1 MNTLLLGPLLGNNRK
16 ALIERC
22 AELVANHQ
30 NHKFLYIAASRP
42 LLEIITDG
50 ILDGAR
56 NRGVWGELPVY
67 LFRGF
72 VRHVLRNAV
81 DENGN
86 GLPPRL
92 PIDRDELPLKRSLI
106 SQILSRLKDAGKLK
120 AIAPLAGRDG
130 CVNSITTLVGELQRA
145 AKTPAEVSAII
156 AARSQDFAQQSGSG
170 ISQIDFDNEVALIYS
185 SYCELLQQNQLTE
198 NDADQLRALA
208 VLRGTL
214 DSLKIDVPILADVE
228 LLILDGF
235 FDFTPVQGEILSE
248 LIPRIPETLVNL
260 NYDPQNVEIFAPFTE
275 TVEQLKAV
283 GTFEIFTSDERR
295 ETKGVLSLLRGNL
308 FNPSLSDNLQIV
320 GPSNSTSAEELPP
333 AEELEGSS
341 LQSHDKLKHVGQTSD
356 NLQIVGPSN
365 STSAGELESPQNA
378 ASPSHDKLKHVRQN
392 EIRYFEC
399 GDRETEIRAIAKE
412 IKRLILVDHYSLSDI
427 AVVVRQRDT
436 YSKTITRI
444 MREESVPC
452 QLEWRIDAGDVP
464 ATRAALKILEL
475 LEHPVEDTPPYRISD
490 LGDLIKSEYFR
501 LSESELDKLN
511 ERFDAN
517 HLDLLSDDNRPFL
530 SDAKTLSKRQNR
542 IGFWDADSLENAF
555 AYVGSELPL
564 GAWLARAQKLI
575 KELPTATAT
584 KELLSI
590 DANAQDQDTDIADQ
604 VENAETARLDEGVE
618 KKRRPSR
625 DIHPATLAWTAL
637 VIQRFSELLF
647 AVPREGTPN
656 DLRQGLMRLFDQFGF
671 RDQITR
677 PARSASDEGELP
689 QVMLNFNALESLRR
703 ALLAAVKSLE
713 MSDKLQFVGPSN
725 TRTAEEFE
733 SSQDAASPS
742 HDKLKHV
749 GQTSDKLQFVGP
761 SNTST
766 AEEFK
771 SPQGAASPSH
781 DKLKH
786 VGHRSDKLQFV
797 GPSNTTTTEEFKSS
811 QDAASPS
818 HDKLKHVGHTSDKL
832 QFVGPSNTTTTEELK
847 SPKDAAS
854 PRHDK
859 LKHVGHTS
867 DKLQFVGPSDTST
880 AEEFESPQD
889 AASRSHDKLKH
900 VGHTSL
906 AILIGEIRRSLVSQS
921 QLLGPADPAG
931 LRVLEATDVR
941 GLQFKALFIAGLVEG
956 GFPLR
961 ASRDWIYPHEER
973 DRLKKYGLTLEDIS
987 PATLLK
993 EEHYFYQSACRA
1005 TERLYLTRPVQLE
1018 DDSETVASYYIDELR
1033 RAIAPRTIEPEVVR
1047 RDYDGKAI
1055 AAVSN
1060 TQELSVSLVRQQERH
1075 LHHGEKQK
1083 LLPQPRIKRLLTLAR
1098 NDGFLTETALRR
1110 IEIERER
1117 AGSHFGPYDG
1127 QITDP
1132 NLLALLQR
1140 KFGSDFVHS
1149 ASGLSVFGNCAYRF
1163 FAQRVLKLEPRGEAA
1178 LDLQAIDA
1186 GKLLHDILR
1195 RFFEKHRREALH
1207 MKDHPK
1213 LRYELLEI
1221 ADGVFDEHERV
1232 VPPLN
1237 RQIWKIDREIRKIL
1251 LEQVLLYELHL
1262 QEESEAKGVVPS
1274 FFEIAFGGSRM
1285 SAKDPSSVEDPLTLT
1300 RDTFVGEETM
1310 KISGQIDRV
1319 DLARDNTLIAYDY
1332 KLSVGATKED
1342 IRSAR
1347 QLQIPIYLEALEKLI
1362 LPEADV
1368 AGGGYYI
1375 IRGGNDRRNR
1385 GMYRKDKTDY
1395 YRIKASTM
1403 AVMSEEEWREIRN
1416 EVIARI
1422 WDFLDQMRAGRFLVN
1437 PAERTKTCKFCDF
1450 SAVCRYDRGRIE
1462 VKKRW
1467 EKK

>member
-1 MNTLLLGPLLGNNRK
+1 M
-16 ALIERC
+16 
-22 AELVANHQ
+22 
-30 NHKFLYIAASRP
+30 
-42 LLEIITDG
+42 
-50 ILDGAR
+50 
-56 NRGVWGELPVY
+56 
-67 LFRGF
+67 
-72 VRHVLRNAV
+72 
-81 DENGN
+81 
-86 GLPPRL
+86 
-92 PIDRDELPLKRSLI
+92 
-106 SQILSRLKDAGKLK
+106 
-120 AIAPLAGRDG
+120 
-130 CVNSITTLVGELQRA
+130 
-145 AKTPAEVSAII
+145 
-156 AARSQDFAQQSGSG
+156 
-170 ISQIDFDNEVALIYS
+170 
-185 SYCELLQQNQLTE
+185 
-198 NDADQLRALA
+198 
-208 VLRGTL
+208 
-214 DSLKIDVPILADVE
+214 
-228 LLILDGF
+228 
-235 FDFTPVQGEILSE
+235 
-248 LIPRIPETLVNL
+248 
-260 NYDPQNVEIFAPFTE
+260 
-275 TVEQLKAV
+275 
-283 GTFEIFTSDERR
+283 
-295 ETKGVLSLLRGNL
+295 
-308 FNPSLSDNLQIV
+308 SDNLQIV
-320 GPSNSTSAEELPP
+320 GPSNSTTAE
-333 AEELEGSS
+333 
-341 LQSHDKLKHVGQTSD
+341 
-356 NLQIVGPSN
+356 
-365 STSAGELESPQNA
+365 ELESPQNA
-378 ASPSHDKLKHVRQN
+378 ASPSHDKLKHVGQN

-725 TRTAEEFE
+725 T
-733 SSQDAASPS
+733 SSA
-742 HDKLKHV
+742 
-749 GQTSDKLQFVGP
+749 
-761 SNTST
+761 
-766 AEEFK
+766 
-771 SPQGAASPSH
+771 
-781 DKLKH
+781 
-786 VGHRSDKLQFV
+786 
-797 GPSNTTTTEEFKSS
+797 EEFKSS

-1117 AGSHFGPYDG
+1117 AGSQFGPYDG

-1467 EKK
+1467 EKE